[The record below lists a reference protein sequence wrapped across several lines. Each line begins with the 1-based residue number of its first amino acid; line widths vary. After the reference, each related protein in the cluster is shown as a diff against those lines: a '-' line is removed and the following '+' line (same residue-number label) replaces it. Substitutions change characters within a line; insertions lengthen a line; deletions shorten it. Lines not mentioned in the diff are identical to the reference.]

1 MPPSTRMNTR
11 ACLRDASEDS
21 SHRRASEAWPRLQ
34 AQASAF
40 RSSSKLMVACQ
51 SCCWCGVHLARRGDV
66 DGPRELLAARL
77 DSNNIGRWGKSDAL
91 VASSKLMVARSGRC
105 TDFGNMPPH
114 HCPASSV
121 GPAVLNG
128 GAGWAMSDWAASAQ
142 TKRAGELVW
151 PSWAGHPRWPGIAV
165 PPPGRRKSS
174 ALGRGNLVSIAAAQR
189 AWEQW
194 CRRQHAPPVLLEGR
208 GRS

>member
-1 MPPSTRMNTR
+1 
-11 ACLRDASEDS
+11 
-21 SHRRASEAWPRLQ
+21 
-34 AQASAF
+34 
-40 RSSSKLMVACQ
+40 MVACQ

-77 DSNNIGRWGKSDAL
+77 DSNNIGRWGKSDARI
-91 VASSKLMVARSGRC
+91 ASSKLMVARSGRC

-142 TKRAGELVW
+142 IPLAADVREPCFWSYQLARTSETRQWLAERETLSPPQKLTIGEVHWVLDQQRGGSTLLIHRVRDAASGATRFLIRSGRVPLARIGWKCARMDLPMTHSPKKRQ
-151 PSWAGHPRWPGIAV
+151 
-165 PPPGRRKSS
+165 RRT
-174 ALGRGNLVSIAAAQR
+174 
-189 AWEQW
+189 
-194 CRRQHAPPVLLEGR
+194 
-208 GRS
+208 